1 MDGKGKGENVSA
13 SAVKKQKK
21 HPVFNRADPD
31 QSERPISGFDVSSYT
46 MTDAL
51 HTLIC
56 IQFLPDE
63 GWEQWCRNLEVKFL

>member
-1 MDGKGKGENVSA
+1 MDGKGKGENVSS
-13 SAVKKQKK
+13 SAVKK

-31 QSERPISGFDVSSYT
+31 QSERPISGLSYT

-63 GWEQWCRNLEVKFL
+63 GWEQ